1 MSQITFLSAADVRQ
15 ALPMTEAVTAMRDA
29 FAQLAGGDVIM
40 PARAHVEIPEH
51 DGVALFMPSYSPT
64 AEQFGI
70 KVVNLFAG
78 NPQQGLPRI
87 QALVTLFDGK
97 TGSPRAILDGTALTA
112 LRTGAVSGL
121 ATDLLAREDAKS
133 VAIFGAGVQARTQL
147 EAVCAVRPIE
157 RAWVVDP
164 SDQATHAFAQEMS
177 EQLGIQVAPSTS
189 STAALAEADIVCA
202 ATTSKTPV
210 FDDAD
215 LPPGIHINAV
225 GSYQPTVQEIPAE
238 TVIRSKLVVD
248 HRESAL
254 EETGDLIIPISDG
267 RYHPDQIYAELGEIV
282 LGHKAGR
289 TDSKEITFF
298 KSVGVAVQD
307 LIAGGRALEL
317 AEQQGLGQV
326 VSM

>member
-1 MSQITFLSAADVRQ
+1 MPQITFLSAADVRQ
-15 ALPMTEAVTAMRDA
+15 ALPMPEAVAAMRDA
-29 FAQLAGGDVIM
+29 FAQLADGNVVM
-40 PARAHVEIPEH
+40 PTRAHVEIPEH
-51 DGVALFMPSYSPT
+51 DGVALFMPSYSPA

-78 NPQQGLPRI
+78 NPHQGLPRI

-97 TGSPRAILDGTALTA
+97 TGSPRAILDGTTLTA

-121 ATDLLAREDAKS
+121 ATDLLARDDSKS
-133 VAIFGAGVQARTQL
+133 VVIFGAGVQARTQL

-164 SDQATHAFAQEMS
+164 SGEASAALARDMS
-177 EQLGIQVAPSTS
+177 EQLGIEITPDAS
-189 STAALAEADIVCA
+189 STKALAEADVVCA

-215 LPPGIHINAV
+215 LPSGIHINAV

-238 TVIRSKLVVD
+238 TVIQSKLVVD

-254 EETGDLIIPISDG
+254 EETGDLIIPINEG
-267 RYHPDQIYAELGEIV
+267 RYHPDRIHAELGEIV
-282 LGHKAGR
+282 LGHKPGR

-298 KSVGVAVQD
+298 KSVGVAIQD
-307 LIAGGRALEL
+307 LIAAGRALKL

>member
-1 MSQITFLSAADVRQ
+1 MPQLTFLSAADVRQ
-15 ALPMTEAVTAMRDA
+15 ALPMPETIAAMRDA
-29 FAQLAGGDVIM
+29 FAQLASGKVVM

-51 DGVALFMPSYSPT
+51 DGVALFMPSYSPA

-97 TGSPRAILDGTALTA
+97 TGSPRAILDGTTLTA

-133 VAIFGAGVQARTQL
+133 VVIFGAGVQARTQL
-147 EAVCAVRPIE
+147 ESVCSVRPIE
-157 RAWVVDP
+157 RAWVVDL
-164 SDQATHAFAQEMS
+164 SDEASEAFAQEMS
-177 EQLGIQVAPSTS
+177 EQLGIEVTAGDS
-189 STAALAEADIVCA
+189 SAMALAEADLACA

-215 LPPGIHINAV
+215 LPLGIHINAV

-254 EETGDLIIPISDG
+254 EETGDLIIPINDG
-267 RYHPDQIYAELGEIV
+267 RYHPDRIHAELGEIV
-282 LGHKAGR
+282 VGHKAGR

-298 KSVGVAVQD
+298 KSVGVAIQD
-307 LIAGGRALEL
+307 LIAAGRALEL
-317 AEQQGLGQV
+317 AKQQGLGQV
-326 VSM
+326 ISM